1 VTVSNSIFHSC
12 HFEITPAQSRSKLG
26 PSCLD
31 VNHHLR
37 ARDDPRDLAS
47 VRSRHWSF
55 KALVDDGNRGE
66 GYRKQ
71 PLADQRRQARFKKTK
86 VSDIRAKGD
95 VEVMIVVVVVLFYG
109 RVTPPKHVSHPSPV
123 GAKAARG

>member
-1 VTVSNSIFHSC
+1 
-12 HFEITPAQSRSKLG
+12 
-26 PSCLD
+26 
-31 VNHHLR
+31 
-37 ARDDPRDLAS
+37 
-47 VRSRHWSF
+47 
-55 KALVDDGNRGE
+55 VDDGNRGE

-71 PLADQRRQARFKKTK
+71 PLTDQRRQARFKKTK

-95 VEVMIVVVVVLFYG
+95 VEVMIVVVVVVVVLFYG